1 MNWGIR
7 IVLLYLGFVALILTL
22 VFTSVNN
29 PSELEYKDYYA
40 RELKFQDLIDATNNA
55 NQLSAPISYTVNGKS
70 ISISIPEELRS
81 EQTTGLITMLRPSD
95 TKLDKEF
102 KLQASAEGLQTISD
116 PQFAKGVY
124 RLGISI
130 EKNKRRYYKEAVVNL
145 NE

>member
-7 IVLLYLGFVALILTL
+7 ITLLYLGFVALILTL
-22 VFTSVNN
+22 VITSVNN

-55 NQLSAPISYTVNGKS
+55 NQLSTPITYSVNGKS
-70 ISISIPEELRS
+70 ILISLPEELRS

-102 KLQASAEGLQTISD
+102 KLQANAEGLQTIND
-116 PQFAKGVY
+116 AQFASGVY

-130 EKNKRRYYKEAVVNL
+130 EKNKRHYYKEAVINL
-145 NE
+145 H